1 MWLVVKSLLR
11 KEEIMI
17 RKTFEYRIELP
28 VNTAMYKGK
37 SIKMPGYRT
46 VKTEWTIDM
55 QGDKFID
62 LEIVSCDADLD
73 ERQFDMLKEIC
84 MAMRNM
90 PAITVELVDEG
101 TSSWAADIEP
111 EHWNEY
117 QASCGLPPEEGK

>member
-1 MWLVVKSLLR
+1 
-11 KEEIMI
+11 MI

-28 VNTAMYKGK
+28 VNG
-37 SIKMPGYRT
+37 SNRT
-46 VKTEWTIDM
+46 VKTEWTVDL
-55 QGDKFID
+55 QGCDKSLHWKSLAADKVID

-84 MAMRNM
+84 WAMRNM
-90 PAITVELVDEG
+90 PAITVELIDEG